1 MYRLSMVALA
11 GLVLVAAALLAAT
24 AAAGGVPPFGVFMTL
39 CFLAFCCNGVLFGNL
54 NALAMQSLGR
64 VAGLGAAMVSSLS
77 SLVAVLV
84 RVVLGR
90 FYDLTGFDL
99 ARGLLL
105 VRKCVATGKQ
115 LSVRLDLAGPRS
127 LKQQQQH
134 IVATQK

>member
-64 VAGLGAAMVSSLS
+64 VAGLGASMVSSLS

-84 RVVLGR
+84 SRSEERRV
-90 FYDLTGFDL
+90 
-99 ARGLLL
+99 
-105 VRKCVATGKQ
+105 GKEGV
-115 LSVRLDLAGPRS
+115 STCRS
-127 LKQQQQH
+127 RWSPYH
-134 IVATQK
+134 